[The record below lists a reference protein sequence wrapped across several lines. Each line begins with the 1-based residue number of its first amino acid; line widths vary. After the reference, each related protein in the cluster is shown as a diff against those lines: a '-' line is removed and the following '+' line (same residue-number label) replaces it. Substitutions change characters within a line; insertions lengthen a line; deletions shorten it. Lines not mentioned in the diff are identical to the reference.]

1 MAKLNKKNFVE
12 IPNLDGYLI
21 NKKGD
26 VYSEK
31 SGKLLKANNGTI
43 EFYVDG
49 QKKKMNVAHLV
60 LLTFRGN
67 PDNASRVR
75 YKNGDRNDASLGN
88 IEWST
93 PMKKRATSPKSDCV
107 TTSPRQ
113 KEISAEIKAL
123 EKQMKKLK
131 REEETLNKTNEM
143 AATVKNNLPSIIE
156 GVVKGENISVLTK
169 RVLGKKISREE
180 LSKHLEKQCGVSLND
195 IVGIAKLYK
204 AKPNFVEA
212 IISIQK
218 NNKLKSVVF
227 NNVK

>member
-75 YKNGDRNDASLGN
+75 YKNGDRSDASLGN
-88 IEWST
+88 VEWKTPST
-93 PMKKRATSPKSDCV
+93 TKKRAPQTNA
-107 TTSPRQ
+107 TTPRQ
-113 KEISAEIKAL
+113 KEISNEMKAL
-123 EKQMKKLK
+123 LKQMKKLEK
-131 REEETLNKTNEM
+131 EKETLSKTNEM
-143 AATVKNNLPSIIE
+143 TTCVKNNLSSVIE
-156 GVVKGENISVLTK
+156 GIVKGENISVLTK
-169 RVLGKKISREE
+169 RVLGKKLSREE
-180 LSKHLEKQCGVSLND
+180 LSKHIEKQCGVSLND
-195 IVGIAKLYK
+195 IVCIAKLYK

>member
-1 MAKLNKKNFVE
+1 MANINKKYFVE
-12 IPNLDGYLI
+12 IPNLDSYLI

-49 QKKKMNVAHLV
+49 RKKKFNVAHLV

-88 IEWST
+88 VEWST
-93 PMKKRATSPKSDCV
+93 PTKHRATSPKSDCV
-107 TTSPRQ
+107 STSPRQ

-131 REEETLNKTNEM
+131 REKATLSKTNEM
-143 AATVKNNLPSIIE
+143 ATTVKNNLSSIVE
-156 GVVKGENISVLTK
+156 GIVKGENTSVLTK
-169 RVLGKKISREE
+169 RVLGKKLSREE
-180 LSKHLEKQCGVSLND
+180 LSKHIEKQCGVSLND
-195 IVGIAKLYK
+195 IVCIAKLNK
-204 AKPNFVEA
+204 IKPNIVEA
-212 IISIQK
+212 TVRLQK
-218 NNKLKSVVF
+218 NSKLKDVVF

>member
-1 MAKLNKKNFVE
+1 MKNLNLKNFVE

-93 PMKKRATSPKSDCV
+93 KRRATSTKSDCV

-131 REEETLNKTNEM
+131 REEETLSKTNEM
-143 AATVKNNLPSIIE
+143 ATTVKNNLPSIIE
-156 GVVKGENISVLTK
+156 GVVEGENISVLTK
-169 RVLGKKISREE
+169 RVLGKKLSREE
-180 LSKHLEKQCGVSLND
+180 LSKHIEKQCGISLND
-195 IVGIAKLYK
+195 ILYVAKLHK
-204 AKPNFVEA
+204 TKPNIVEA
-212 IISIQK
+212 IVRLQK

>member
-1 MAKLNKKNFVE
+1 MANINRKHFVE

-88 IEWST
+88 VEWST
-93 PMKKRATSPKSDCV
+93 PTKHRATSPKSDCV

-113 KEISAEIKAL
+113 KEISNEMKAL
-123 EKQMKKLK
+123 LKQMKKLEK
-131 REEETLNKTNEM
+131 EKETLTKTNELS
-143 AATVKNNLPSIIE
+143 TIVKNNLPSIIE
-156 GVVKGENISVLTK
+156 GVVKGANISKLTK
-169 RVLGKKISREE
+169 DVLGRMLSREE

>member
-1 MAKLNKKNFVE
+1 MANINKKYFVE

-49 QKKKMNVAHLV
+49 RKKKFNVAHLV

-88 IEWST
+88 VEWST
-93 PMKKRATSPKSDCV
+93 PTKHRATSPKSDCV
-107 TTSPRQ
+107 STSPRQ

-131 REEETLNKTNEM
+131 REKATLSKTNEM
-143 AATVKNNLPSIIE
+143 ATTVKNI
-156 GVVKGENISVLTK
+156 
-169 RVLGKKISREE
+169 
-180 LSKHLEKQCGVSLND
+180 
-195 IVGIAKLYK
+195 
-204 AKPNFVEA
+204 A
-212 IISIQK
+212 IIRVTELARPSKPSVKFAPVSVPKITINIK
-218 NNKLKSVVF
+218 RMLNKLKKILLIVI
-227 NNVK
+227 